1 MLELKNIEGKIDL
14 SLEIIGYQF
23 PDSKSDDWCL
33 LKATIIQGSDEC
45 ELIDP
50 AIETSELVHL
60 LRWFS
65 SLAEGRLPRYAH
77 LTFTEPCIG
86 FKFLSFKDGVV
97 RIAINLGHELKPP
110 FEIDQF
116 RAKNNEWSIVAEL
129 KSNELTAIRNG
140 IKHSLEVYP
149 VRGS

>member
-1 MLELKNIEGKIDL
+1 MLKLKNVEGKIDL
-14 SLEIIGYQF
+14 SLDVVGYQF

-33 LKATIIQGSDEC
+33 LKATIIQDGDEC

-50 AIETSELVHL
+50 AIETSELVQL

-65 SLAEGRLPRYAH
+65 SLSEGRLPRYAH
-77 LTFTEPCIG
+77 LTFTEPCIS
-86 FKFLSFKDGVV
+86 FKFLAFNEGVV
-97 RIAINLGHELKPP
+97 RIAINLGRELKPP

-129 KSNELTAIRNG
+129 KSNELAAMRDG
-140 IKHSLEVYP
+140 IERSLKIYP